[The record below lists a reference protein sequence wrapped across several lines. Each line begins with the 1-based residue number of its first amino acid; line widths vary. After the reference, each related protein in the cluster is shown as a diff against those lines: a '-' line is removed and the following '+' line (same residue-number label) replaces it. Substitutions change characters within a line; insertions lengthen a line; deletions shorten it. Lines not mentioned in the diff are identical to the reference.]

1 MTSCWKDEHDFWL
14 SSFISLRGR
23 PGTLH
28 LVVDIEIYKEGEE
41 DGEERDFPPWMF
53 HEKDGKKGYLK
64 GSDPVVSLAL
74 HERLYIR
81 LCR

>member
-1 MTSCWKDEHDFWL
+1 MSTTSDFPA
-14 SSFISLRGR
+14 SSALGVDL
-23 PGTLH
+23 TH
-28 LVVDIEIYKEGEE
+28 LVVDVEIYKEGEE

-53 HEKDGKKGYLK
+53 QEKDGKEGYLK

>member
-1 MTSCWKDEHDFWL
+1 M
-14 SSFISLRGR
+14 
-23 PGTLH
+23 
-28 LVVDIEIYKEGEE
+28 VDVEIYKEGEE